1 MSVHLIDIR
10 ISKQSGKRK
19 SRSFLTLN
27 VKVFETMVML
37 KRFSLLVALLPVFG
51 CSTGSDKKAADDY
64 FADDYALAVPAEK
77 AKPAK
82 PRADRSVPAAAEQP
96 AAQDER
102 FGYSASETKTSAVSE
117 TVSKVEGS
125 VAELKQA
132 LRQNKETFKNL
143 KGQSAEKAARY
154 YEIVAHIN
162 ARLQIG
168 TTPGNPELTEMWKQ
182 ASAAL
187 TEMGDKVQEMKI
199 LSGEVNKQSAQINA
213 LLGNIA
219 KTFTVPGALESDH
232 ERLKDLED
240 ETNLTLIGQN
250 RLASELTA
258 QVDRQMQAFKNESAQ
273 VAALAVAIRNGKP
286 YGAEAAAAPVS
297 LTRLNVK
304 EPVSA
309 VPTAKIAGRRPLM
322 TIRFDRA
329 DVAYEQPLY
338 RAVKAALD
346 KRPNTDFELVAIS
359 SAKAENESEALEKA
373 QTVRDSLTA
382 MGLPD
387 ERVVVSKTTSAVAKS
402 AEVQL
407 FLK

>member
-1 MSVHLIDIR
+1 
-10 ISKQSGKRK
+10 
-19 SRSFLTLN
+19 
-27 VKVFETMVML
+27 MVML
-37 KRFSLLVALLPVFG
+37 KRFSLLVALLPAFG
-51 CSTGSDKKAADDY
+51 CATSDKNAADDY
-64 FADDYALAVPAEK
+64 FADDYALAAPAEK
-77 AKPAK
+77 AKPAERVK
-82 PRADRSVPAAAEQP
+82 PRAEKPAPAAEP
-96 AAQDER
+96 TVGQDDR
-102 FGYSASETKTSAVSE
+102 FGYSTSESKTSAVSE
-117 TVSKVEGS
+117 TVSKVESS

-143 KGQSAEKAARY
+143 KEQSAEKAARY
-154 YEIVAHIN
+154 YEIAAHIN

-286 YGAEAAAAPVS
+286 YGAEAAAPVS
-297 LTRLNVK
+297 LSRPTAE
-304 EPVSA
+304 EPASA

-346 KRPNTDFELVAIS
+346 KRPNTDFELVAVS
-359 SAKAENESEALEKA
+359 SAKAGNEAEALEKV
-373 QTVRDSLTA
+373 QTVRDTLTA

-387 ERVVVSKTTSAVAKS
+387 DRIVVSKTISAAAKS